1 MLRIDFTNRK
11 RPDDGELLRT
21 LSVKVSVREV
31 SLVEEFPLEVLYC
44 SRSLHEDFP
53 LKIPKIETKTTRGP
67 TVGRLAAV

>member
-31 SLVEEFPLEVLYC
+31 SLVEEFPLEGLYC
-44 SRSLHEDFP
+44 SRKALQRRVFM
-53 LKIPKIETKTTRGP
+53 KIFH
-67 TVGRLAAV
+67 